1 MSTRSDPRELER
13 QRILYNSLATGGGRI
28 DKSDHF
34 YRSST
39 MHKRLSGHVEQ
50 EVQGLDDPT
59 LRTHTTACEEACSEQ
74 RRVHGI
80 PERESWVSSGQERDW
95 SIDKSY
101 LRNATIMS
109 STITYITIHPHLHLY
124 HHLNLYCYCRRCW
137 RRTLTSCR
145 STILRSPLIR

>member
-1 MSTRSDPRELER
+1 MSELQSRRELLQDRGVSTRSDPRELER

-28 DKSDHF
+28 DKSDHS

-80 PERESWVSSGQERDW
+80 PERESWVSSVQERDW

-109 STITYITIHPHLHLY
+109 STITYITILI
-124 HHLNLYCYCRRCW
+124 
-137 RRTLTSCR
+137 
-145 STILRSPLIR
+145 STYITISIYIVIVGDVGEEH

>member
-28 DKSDHF
+28 DKSDHS

-59 LRTHTTACEEACSEQ
+59 LRTHTTACEEACSGQ

-101 LRNATIMS
+101 LRNVTRASIGRTS
-109 STITYITIHPHLHLY
+109 SQAVAAIPLVEEAGSSSSISLAAALRGPSPAAVGGR
-124 HHLNLYCYCRRCW
+124 HH
-137 RRTLTSCR
+137 
-145 STILRSPLIR
+145 

>member
-1 MSTRSDPRELER
+1 MSELQSRRELLQDRGVSTRSDPRELER

-28 DKSDHF
+28 DKSYHS

-109 STITYITIHPHLHLY
+109 STITYITILISTY
-124 HHLNLYCYCRRCW
+124 I
-137 RRTLTSCR
+137 
-145 STILRSPLIR
+145 TILYIVIVGDVGEEH